1 MWWESLHGEFCF
13 YRQIMTERSYT
24 KTGMYVYMIS
34 LHVPKPL
41 TDKHNHK
48 QVKVGG

>member
-1 MWWESLHGEFCF
+1 
-13 YRQIMTERSYT
+13 MTERSYT

-41 TDKHNHK
+41 TDNHNHK